1 MEVGQDHRGLEP
13 RKPKSDVGSSL
24 AARDGE
30 WEGAGEV
37 TRAEGD
43 TGEDAG
49 ASTLEREK
57 ASA

>member
-30 WEGAGEV
+30 WEERGSCA
-37 TRAEGD
+37 RAEAD
-43 TGEDAG
+43 TGEDTG